1 MGSIVTTIEVNATG
15 ASEVEGLA
23 SALKEA
29 NEQLETLKES
39 LRTGLGTDSLSKPAA
54 ALGEM
59 AASMRTAVKGIKD
72 DLGQLGDAAQRAAGR
87 IKASADAAKGLAD
100 ADKAVADSAKAAAD
114 SQKSLA
120 DGSAMAG
127 RNMTGAADAGKA
139 LADAGKAVADASPA
153 AAGGIKDV
161 AAASADQARAARD
174 AAAWMAETNRITRDY
189 GLTSAEMAAVVN
201 RSQLSVAKSQ
211 KALTDVQV
219 TASREAAKAQ
229 RAAAAET
236 EASAGRAH
244 NVVLGVAGA
253 LGYGIYKAAQFQ
265 TQITRL
271 YTSAGESKPN
281 LPMISQGILGM
292 AGPTATSQT
301 DLVHGM
307 YWVESGGF
315 HGQTALNVLRSVA
328 QGAYAEGAPLQDVAN
343 AATSIL
349 TSYGMYHPTQKQAN
363 SVVNQMLTAV
373 GSGKMTMAGLSTAL
387 PSVLPVAA
395 SAGISLPQV
404 LGTLATMTAT
414 GMSPEWA
421 STNLSHTIGKLQ
433 NPTAVMTAEMYQ
445 LGLDP
450 VAISQQLGKRQ
461 ISGTFGEIQ
470 SAIKAHTNKAG
481 EVVLPAMNIS
491 KSAQQDALMMMRQMP
506 GAIRQIA
513 EAYYDGHMSQA
524 AWNKELFKG
533 TESGQ
538 MGILLKQFGTL
549 TALAHGYNSALKAG
563 QPDVQAYSAAVTKTL
578 GDSVAMR
585 TFLMT
590 TGTHAQVASQT
601 IGGVAQAAK
610 DAGVDVQGWPY
621 IQKTFGYQLKSFEA
635 SATAA
640 ATTAGT
646 ALLPAATDVMSGLAK
661 AGTFLSQHKKLT
673 VDLAIAGGGLALV
686 EAGKKLASPLMT
698 VLNGV
703 GKIGQA
709 LKIPGLDK
717 LAGIGKNAGLGGLGS
732 SATAAAGGLDL
743 VGPAADEAAAAL
755 GRLGGIGDTG
765 LPGVKGKQGKP
776 GEPRPGEPR
785 PGEPKPGEHKP
796 GEHKP
801 GAGLGAPSVIAT
813 LLADTVV
820 FPWLQSKKNS
830 LGNWLDNAFG
840 TPKTSGWNSWS
851 SFGHDVT
858 TMWGLLGRGQP
869 ASGGRGAW
877 LTGVPAVPHPDA
889 AQPAAAVPQAP
900 YSGDFTRSRLA
911 SMGLGPADN
920 QQMTGD
926 LARYKA
932 QYAGHITL
940 PVKIQADEAGLA
952 GISSKLRAI
961 TNLSA
966 PKVNMSGV
974 TSSVQAGMSSAAAA
988 ARSGS
993 GQVTSAVAEIGA
1005 KVRSVTASFAGG
1017 MASAGASMDQ
1027 GLASGIASGEGA
1039 VVGAATAVA
1048 AAAEGAMRKELQTHS
1063 PSKKTVRIGEQA
1075 VEGLV
1080 ISLLGGQAAVD
1091 AAANALG
1098 KAAVPSDIASIVKAT
1113 AQIGALIR
1121 QAVSGKEIPQSEG
1134 TALTKMLKRDQT
1146 RLEALARQ
1154 RAVLETEIANASQ
1167 LTTSAVGQS
1176 SILNA
1181 SQVTQAGPQAAQ
1193 SPDEIVSGMQQQ
1205 AASALQFSAE
1215 LAKLQKAGLNA
1226 TSLAQLAQGGPQSLA
1241 TAHGIDA
1248 GGKAAISAINQSES
1262 QIIKAGQQMGDV
1274 GGVAMYQSGA
1284 DFGDGVA
1291 KGLKSKLS
1299 ADSAAMQQLAKQM
1312 LQSLEAALGGT
1323 GKGSVGYQIG
1333 QDIAQGIAAG
1343 LGASASA
1350 VATPATAAATAAA
1363 GGGKGHGH
1371 GHPKAKG
1378 HDGASHPVAYYG
1390 GGSGAPSGYSAPEGP
1405 VPGFQ
1410 GGTGLPGALPFGG
1423 GYHGGAPVQHHH
1435 HYSTTVNVHA
1445 AGVMSE
1451 RDLHD
1456 VVQEATLVHGS
1467 NNWQTGNRY
1476 PGRGA

>member
-1 MGSIVTTIEVNATG
+1 MGSIVTTIDVGVTG
-15 ASEVEGLA
+15 AGAVEGLA
-23 SALKEA
+23 EALKQA
-29 NEQLETLKES
+29 DTAAASLQDS
-39 LRTGLGTDSLSKPAA
+39 LRGGLGLEGLGKTAGAVDSFVTSLKAATKEISSSLAGIRKATEDAA
-54 ALGEM
+54 A
-59 AASMRTAVKGIKD
+59 GIK
-72 DLGQLGDAAQRAAGR
+72 GA
-87 IKASADAAKGLAD
+87 ADAAKGLAD

-174 AAAWMAETNRITRDY
+174 AAAWMAETNKITRDF

-201 RSQLSVAKSQ
+201 RSQLGVAKSQ

-506 GAIRQIA
+506 GAIRQVA

-610 DAGVDVQGWPY
+610 DAGVDVQGWPD

-686 EAGKKLASPLMT
+686 EAGKKLASPLKT
-698 VLNGV
+698 LLGGI
-703 GKIGQA
+703 GKIGET

-717 LAGIGKNAGLGGLGS
+717 LAGIGKGADLGGAAIKLDTAGASLS
-732 SATAAAGGLDL
+732 SAASALSGAA
-743 VGPAADEAAAAL
+743 EKL
-755 GRLGGIGDTG
+755 GATGNTG
-765 LPGVKGKQGKP
+765 LPGAKKP
-776 GEPRPGEPR
+776 GEEKPPVPAPADEPGLIRRIVTSAPMARTVPLVITAGLSEIGKHAYPADYHRQLSYLQKINKPSDSYPGIGPLKKFTDSWAEPLLS
-785 PGEPKPGEHKP
+785 
-796 GEHKP
+796 
-801 GAGLGAPSVIAT
+801 GLGALGEGIWGGTEGFRHNTAANFDQARHGIAS
-813 LLADTVV
+813 
-820 FPWLQSKKNS
+820 FF
-830 LGNWLDNAFG
+830 GNFAG
-840 TPKTSGWNSWS
+840 
-851 SFGHDVT
+851 
-858 TMWGLLGRGQP
+858 
-869 ASGGRGAW
+869 
-877 LTGVPAVPHPDA
+877 
-889 AQPAAAVPQAP
+889 
-900 YSGDFTRSRLA
+900 GDFTRSRLA
-911 SMGLGPADN
+911 AMGVGPADN
-920 QQMTGD
+920 QQMIGD

-940 PVKIQADEAGLA
+940 PVKLQPEGDAGLA
-952 GISSKLRAI
+952 GISSKLRSL

-974 TSSVQAGMSSAAAA
+974 TTSVQAGMSSAAAA

-1017 MASAGASMDQ
+1017 MASAG
-1027 GLASGIASGEGA
+1027 
-1039 VVGAATAVA
+1039 
-1048 AAAEGAMRKELQTHS
+1048 
-1063 PSKKTVRIGEQA
+1063 
-1075 VEGLV
+1075 
-1080 ISLLGGQAAVD
+1080 
-1091 AAANALG
+1091 
-1098 KAAVPSDIASIVKAT
+1098 
-1113 AQIGALIR
+1113 
-1121 QAVSGKEIPQSEG
+1121 
-1134 TALTKMLKRDQT
+1134 
-1146 RLEALARQ
+1146 
-1154 RAVLETEIANASQ
+1154 
-1167 LTTSAVGQS
+1167 
-1176 SILNA
+1176 
-1181 SQVTQAGPQAAQ
+1181 
-1193 SPDEIVSGMQQQ
+1193 
-1205 AASALQFSAE
+1205 
-1215 LAKLQKAGLNA
+1215 
-1226 TSLAQLAQGGPQSLA
+1226 
-1241 TAHGIDA
+1241 
-1248 GGKAAISAINQSES
+1248 
-1262 QIIKAGQQMGDV
+1262 
-1274 GGVAMYQSGA
+1274 
-1284 DFGDGVA
+1284 
-1291 KGLKSKLS
+1291 
-1299 ADSAAMQQLAKQM
+1299 
-1312 LQSLEAALGGT
+1312 
-1323 GKGSVGYQIG
+1323 
-1333 QDIAQGIAAG
+1333 
-1343 LGASASA
+1343 
-1350 VATPATAAATAAA
+1350 
-1363 GGGKGHGH
+1363 
-1371 GHPKAKG
+1371 
-1378 HDGASHPVAYYG
+1378 
-1390 GGSGAPSGYSAPEGP
+1390 
-1405 VPGFQ
+1405 
-1410 GGTGLPGALPFGG
+1410 
-1423 GYHGGAPVQHHH
+1423 
-1435 HYSTTVNVHA
+1435 
-1445 AGVMSE
+1445 
-1451 RDLHD
+1451 
-1456 VVQEATLVHGS
+1456 
-1467 NNWQTGNRY
+1467 
-1476 PGRGA
+1476 